1 MPTHEETT
9 AFQRDRAR
17 LTEEQAE
24 RLKARL
30 ADFIAD
36 LKEMEASRRSWFR
49 PGLRVKKLSGRPD
62 VYEMSWAADGRA
74 TFAMG
79 NPIVAGKLH
88 IVWLRGRQPRHPPAT
103 RSCSQ
108 FARTVVASA
117 SPWRAGGFGG
127 VADVGEERLDLG

>member
-9 AFQRDRAR
+9 AFQRDRTR
-17 LTEEQAE
+17 LTEEQVE

-30 ADFIAD
+30 ADFITD
-36 LKEMEASRRSWFR
+36 LLDMEAGRRSWFR

-62 VYEMSWAADGRA
+62 VYEMSWAANGRA

-88 IVWLRGRQPRHPPAT
+88 IVWLR
-103 RSCSQ
+103 
-108 FARTVVASA
+108 
-117 SPWRAGGFGG
+117 
-127 VADVGEERLDLG
+127 VGSHDILRRPVL

>member
-1 MPTHEETT
+1 MPTHDETT

-24 RLKARL
+24 RFKARL
-30 ADFIAD
+30 ADFISD
-36 LKEMEASRRSWFR
+36 LKEMEAGRRSWFR

-79 NPIVAGKLH
+79 NPIVSGKLH
-88 IVWLRGRQPRHPPAT
+88 IVWLR
-103 RSCSQ
+103 
-108 FARTVVASA
+108 
-117 SPWRAGGFGG
+117 
-127 VADVGEERLDLG
+127 VGSHDILRRPVL